1 MKFLLLVLV
10 LVVAY
15 AVWRSSR
22 ERERAEHAPAPPKA
36 PRQPAL
42 PQDMVS
48 CPVCGLHLPRDE
60 ALAGA
65 SGRLY
70 CGPDHRRI
78 GGN

>member
-1 MKFLLLVLV
+1 
-10 LVVAY
+10 
-15 AVWRSSR
+15 
-22 ERERAEHAPAPPKA
+22 
-36 PRQPAL
+36 
-42 PQDMVS
+42 MVS

-70 CGPDHRRI
+70 CSPDHRQA

>member
-1 MKFLLLVLV
+1 MMKYLLIAALIA
-10 LVVAY
+10 VVY
-15 AVWRSSR
+15 YLWRAQKVR
-22 ERERAEHAPAPPKA
+22 AERAAAPP
-36 PRQPAL
+36 PRPHATGG

-70 CGPDHRRI
+70 CGPDHRRL

>member
-1 MKFLLLVLV
+1 MKYLLLVLF

-15 AVWRSSR
+15 AVWRASR
-22 ERERAEHAPAPPKA
+22 ARERAAEAPAPPKS
-36 PRQPAL
+36 RTPAL

-60 ALAGA
+60 ALPGA

-70 CGPDHRRI
+70 CGPDHRRL